1 MLYQIKGSSC
11 VLFPSPWALGFC
23 RWRSGRWR
31 GSCAWLTLL
40 VGQVSGKSIS
50 LHAFCPVG
58 QPLTSWSCCFLPDLL
73 LWCLYQNNL
82 IPRRSWTIEG
92 RGKEVNGRQN
102 GWKAFKSPNRHIS
115 VCKLHLHTHMH
126 YVFLREVLKSMWLS
140 R

>member
-1 MLYQIKGSSC
+1 MCFTKLKRSNC
-11 VLFPSPWALGFC
+11 VLFQSPWALVFC

-58 QPLTSWSCCFLPDLL
+58 QPLTSWGCCFLPDLL

-82 IPRRSWTIEG
+82 ISRRSWTIEG
-92 RGKEVNGRQN
+92 REKEVNGRQN
-102 GWKAFKSPNRHIS
+102 GWKAFKSPNRYILCLS
-115 VCKLHLHTHMH
+115 SICIHTCNMCCLENVKE
-126 YVFLREVLKSMWLS
+126 YVAF
-140 R
+140 